1 MTPPKRRPAPKKAEP
16 KKRGTDTTVTVKR
29 DGWEV
34 DCRGG
39 TVQDMLDY
47 TACLNDK
54 DAYIVGSLKLAGDL
68 IQEIRD
74 PDGKTQGL
82 DTSPSWLVHAVN
94 EDHPFFQ
101 TAGRE

>member
-1 MTPPKRRPAPKKAEP
+1 MTPRPKKATPTTP
-16 KKRGTDTTVTVKR
+16 KVITVKQ
-29 DGWEV
+29 DDWEA

-47 TACLNDK
+47 TAGLDD
-54 DAYIVGSLKLAGDL
+54 DASFGLGSLRVAAGL

-82 DTSPSWLVHAVN
+82 DASPSWLVHAVIA
-94 EDHPFFQ
+94 DHPFFA